1 MNGLAQAAVP
11 ARVGP
16 ALDNKRAAAAAID
29 LFVLFFVGALL
40 GMLAGGFT
48 RGAALV
54 TTAWALYYYFA
65 CELLTGQTL
74 GKKAMGLRVANED
87 GSPPEMR
94 QIAVRSVLRLIDGV
108 GLYLVGLVTML
119 ASGDRRQRLGDI
131 AAKTI
136 VTTAGA
142 EDRVEDEHETPVVPF
157 HPAEPEPLPVPP
169 GPPSPPPPPPPPAAK
184 EPPPFEP
191 YRVPDEP
198 AAPVAEKAP
207 APAPPPAPPIQATPQ
222 PPEPYSPAEEPHI
235 ELVPDPPAEGE
246 QPRIQIVSPMDV
258 VMGEDE
264 HDEDEP
270 PPAPQ
275 SA

>member
-1 MNGLAQAAVP
+1 VNGLAQAAVP
-11 ARVGP
+11 ANVGP
-16 ALDNKRAAAAAID
+16 ALDNKRVAAAAID
-29 LFVLFFVGALL
+29 LLVVFFVGAVLS
-40 GMLAGGFT
+40 MLAGGFT

-54 TTAWALYYYFA
+54 TTAWAIYYYFA

-87 GSPPEMR
+87 GGPPEMR

-119 ASGDRRQRLGDI
+119 ASGERRQRLGDM

-136 VTTAGA
+136 VTTADGESSVDSTSDA
-142 EDRVEDEHETPVVPF
+142 DVVPF
-157 HPAEPEPLPVPP
+157 NPAEPEPIPVPP
-169 GPPSPPPPPPPPAAK
+169 GPPSPPPPPVPAAK
-184 EPPPFEP
+184 KNEPPPFEP

-198 AAPVAEKAP
+198 AAPVVKEP
-207 APAPPPAPPIQATPQ
+207 ALAPPAPPIQATPQ

-246 QPRIQIVSPMDV
+246 QARIQIVSPMDV
-258 VMGEDE
+258 VMGDDE
-264 HDEDEP
+264 PDEQDEP

>member
-1 MNGLAQAAVP
+1 V
-11 ARVGP
+11 
-16 ALDNKRAAAAAID
+16 
-29 LFVLFFVGALL
+29 VLS
-40 GMLAGGFT
+40 MLAGGYT

-54 TTAWALYYYFA
+54 TAAWALYYYFA

-119 ASGDRRQRLGDI
+119 ASGKRRQRLGDM

-136 VTTAGA
+136 VTTADKDGHADSAGVESDA
-142 EDRVEDEHETPVVPF
+142 EVVPF
-157 HPAEPEPLPVPP
+157 DLGEPEPLPVPP
-169 GPPSPPPPPPPPAAK
+169 GPPSPPPPPPPAAN

-198 AAPVAEKAP
+198 TAPVAEQ
-207 APAPPPAPPIQATPQ
+207 APAPPAPAAPQ
-222 PPEPYSPAEEPHI
+222 PTEPYSPAEEPHI

-264 HDEDEP
+264 HDEDPQGP
-270 PPAPQ
+270 PPPQ
-275 SA
+275 PA

>member
-1 MNGLAQAAVP
+1 VNGLAQAAAP
-11 ARVGP
+11 ASAGP
-16 ALDNKRAAAAAID
+16 ALDNKRVAAAAID
-29 LFVLFFVGALL
+29 LLVLFGVGIVL
-40 GMLAGGFT
+40 GMLAGGYT
-48 RGAALV
+48 RGALLV

-119 ASGDRRQRLGDI
+119 ASGERRQRLGDM

-136 VTTAGA
+136 VTTADSADSA
-142 EDRVEDEHETPVVPF
+142 EDANEAPVVPF
-157 HPAEPEPLPVPP
+157 LPADPEPEPLPSPP
-169 GPPSPPPPPPPPAAK
+169 GPPTPPAPPPPAAK

-198 AAPVAEKAP
+198 APPV
-207 APAPPPAPPIQATPQ
+207 QAAPQ
-222 PPEPYSPAEEPHI
+222 PAEPYSPAEEPHI
-235 ELVPDPPAEGE
+235 ELVPDPPADGE
-246 QPRIQIVSPMDV
+246 QARIQIVSPMEV
-258 VMGEDE
+258 VMGDE
-264 HDEDEP
+264 EQDEDPQGP
-270 PPAPQ
+270 PPPRPA
-275 SA
+275 

>member
-11 ARVGP
+11 ANVGP
-16 ALDNKRAAAAAID
+16 ALDNKRVAAAAID

-65 CELLTGQTL
+65 CESLTGQTL
-74 GKKAMGLRVANED
+74 GKKAMGLRVANVD

-94 QIAVRSVLRLIDGV
+94 QIAVRSVLRLIDGA
-108 GLYLVGLVTML
+108 GLYLVGLITML
-119 ASGDRRQRLGDI
+119 ASGERRQRLGDM

-136 VTTAGA
+136 VTTADGEGKADSTPDLA
-142 EDRVEDEHETPVVPF
+142 EAEVVPF
-157 HPAEPEPLPVPP
+157 HPAEPEPLPPPP
-169 GPPSPPPPPPPPAAK
+169 GPPPPPPPAAK
-184 EPPPFEP
+184 DPPPFEP
-191 YRVPDEP
+191 YRVPGEP
-198 AAPVAEKAP
+198 AAPVAES
-207 APAPPPAPPIQATPQ
+207 APAPPPPAAPPIQAAPQ

-235 ELVPDPPAEGE
+235 ELVPDPPAAGE
-246 QPRIQIVSPMDV
+246 HARIQIVSPMDV
-258 VMGEDE
+258 VMGDE
-264 HDEDEP
+264 EQDEQDEP